1 MIILFDN
8 NFQELFAS
16 PVHKS
21 LHPVVALFLFCRRSK
36 KKDTASIRTRTI
48 INLKFFHQMKNIAII
63 MGGYSSEY
71 KISLI
76 SGNVVY
82 QYLDKNQ
89 FKGFRVHIFKE
100 KWVYVDENDAEF
112 PIDKNDFSITVNG
125 TKIIF
130 DAVFNAIHGTPGED
144 GLMQAYFELLNIP
157 QTSCDYYQAA
167 LTFNKRDLLSVL
179 KPYGIKTAVSYYLN
193 MGEVINT
200 EEIISK
206 VGLPCFV
213 KPNKSGSSFGISKV
227 KTTEELPIAIEVA
240 YKEDNEII
248 IESFLDGTEVSVGV
262 INYKGEIIVLP
273 ITEIVSENDFFD
285 YEAKYQGKSQE
296 ITPARISDEMT
307 AKVGAVAKRAYEV
320 LKMKGFSRSEFII
333 VNGEPHMLEMNTIPG
348 LTTESLIPQ
357 QAKAAGISL
366 TDLFT
371 NAIDLA
377 LEK

>member
-1 MIILFDN
+1 M
-8 NFQELFAS
+8 
-16 PVHKS
+16 
-21 LHPVVALFLFCRRSK
+21 K
-36 KKDTASIRTRTI
+36 K
-48 INLKFFHQMKNIAII
+48 IAII

-82 QYLDKNQ
+82 QFLDKTKYNA
-89 FKGFRVHIFKE
+89 FRIHVFKE
-100 KWVYVDENDAEF
+100 KWVYVDANDVEF
-112 PIDKNDFSITVNG
+112 PIDKNDFSATVAG
-125 TKIIF
+125 LKIIF
-130 DAVFNAIHGTPGED
+130 DCVFNAIHGTPGED
-144 GLMQAYFELLNIP
+144 GLMQAYFELLQIP
-157 QTSCDYYQAA
+157 QSSCDYYQAA

-179 KPYGIKTAVSYYLN
+179 KPYGIQSATSYYLN
-193 MGEVINT
+193 KGETINT
-200 EEIISK
+200 AEIVAK

-227 KTTEELPIAIEVA
+227 KTEVELPNAIEVA

-262 INYKGEIIVLP
+262 INYKGTITVLP

-307 AKVGAVAKRAYEV
+307 QKVSAIAKRAYEI

-333 VNGEPHMLEMNTIPG
+333 VENEPFMLEMNTIPG

-357 QAKAAGISL
+357 QAKVAGITL
-366 TDLFT
+366 ADLFT
-371 NAIDLA
+371 NAIELA
-377 LEK
+377 LKK

>member
-1 MIILFDN
+1 
-8 NFQELFAS
+8 
-16 PVHKS
+16 
-21 LHPVVALFLFCRRSK
+21 
-36 KKDTASIRTRTI
+36 
-48 INLKFFHQMKNIAII
+48 MKHIAII

-71 KISLI
+71 KISLV

-82 QYLDKNQ
+82 NFLDQSKY
-89 FKGFRVHIFKE
+89 KGYRIHIFKE
-100 KWVYVDENDAEF
+100 KWVYVDANDAEF
-112 PIDKNDFSITVNG
+112 PIDKNDFSTTVNG
-125 TKIIF
+125 TKITF

-144 GLMQAYFELLNIP
+144 GLMQAYFELLGIP

-179 KPYGIKTAVSYYLN
+179 KPYGIKTATSFYLN
-193 MGEVINT
+193 KGDLIDT
-200 EEIISK
+200 AEIVNK

-227 KTTEELPIAIEVA
+227 KTAAELPIAIEVA

-262 INYKGEIIVLP
+262 INYKGKTTVLP

-285 YEAKYQGKSQE
+285 YEAKYLGKSQE

-307 AKVGAVAKRAYEV
+307 HKEGEIAKRAYEI

-357 QAKAAGISL
+357 QAKVAGISL
-366 TDLFT
+366 ADLFT
-371 NAIDLA
+371 NAIELA
-377 LEK
+377 LNN